1 MAGGWALATVLS
13 KWALYVGALGA
24 AGSVLCAM
32 VFSLRMPRV
41 HVIGFTLLAGAAA
54 VMGFLLKGVALT
66 GDASGMVDGEM
77 LSLLWTTQSGSALR
91 WQLGGSALLLAG
103 LFLPRIGAIFCL
115 IGSAAVLGA
124 FLVAGHVADHVADRD
139 GLLLLL
145 LVVLFLHLAV
155 AALWIGILTPLR
167 GLARTPDTH
176 GTAADLGVRFGRLA
190 SIAVPAMIL
199 AGGAMAYALVGSLNA
214 FFGTGYGRMLMV
226 KLAAVAALL
235 GLAALNKLRFVPALE
250 RGDTS
255 AGDKLARSIAWEW
268 GAVLLIL
275 LATALL
281 TTSLTMP
288 M

>member
-1 MAGGWALATVLS
+1 
-13 KWALYVGALGA
+13 
-24 AGSVLCAM
+24 
-32 VFSLRMPRV
+32 
-41 HVIGFTLLAGAAA
+41 
-54 VMGFLLKGVALT
+54 
-66 GDASGMVDGEM
+66 
-77 LSLLWTTQSGSALR
+77 
-91 WQLGGSALLLAG
+91 
-103 LFLPRIGAIFCL
+103 
-115 IGSAAVLGA
+115 
-124 FLVAGHVADHVADRD
+124 
-139 GLLLLL
+139 
-145 LVVLFLHLAV
+145 
-155 AALWIGILTPLR
+155 
-167 GLARTPDTH
+167 
-176 GTAADLGVRFGRLA
+176 
-190 SIAVPAMIL
+190 MIL

>member
-32 VFSLRMPRV
+32 VFSLRMPRM

-124 FLVAGHVADHVADRD
+124 FLGAGHVADRD
-139 GLLLLL
+139 GLLLV
-145 LVVLFLHLAV
+145 VVLFLHLAL

-176 GTAADLGVRFGRLA
+176 GAAADLGVRFGRLA

-199 AGGAMAYALVGSLNA
+199 AGGVMAYALVGSVNA

>member
-32 VFSLRMPRV
+32 VFSLRMPRM

-139 GLLLLL
+139 GLLLV
-145 LVVLFLHLAV
+145 VVLFLHLAV

-167 GLARTPDTH
+167 VLARTPDTH
-176 GTAADLGVRFGRLA
+176 GAAADLGVRFGRLA

-199 AGGAMAYALVGSLNA
+199 AGGVMAYALVGSLNA
-214 FFGTGYGRMLMV
+214 FFETGYGRMLMV